1 MLIGVLPTQQ
11 GVEGIKQSLSVLVT
25 VDTDIDVENIDCSDS
40 GSCPALTHHS
50 MWRRTIEEWSSG

>member
-25 VDTDIDVENIDCSDS
+25 VDTDVDVENRYR
-40 GSCPALTHHS
+40 L
-50 MWRRTIEEWSSG
+50 